1 MSHAQ
6 CVATDLGEITLD
18 PVPVG
23 LFFGQSSP
31 VLVLELLLSENKN
44 DSSGSD
50 HLFCLLQL
58 SARSSLG
65 WRVADLWNDLLV

>member
-1 MSHAQ
+1 MSHGQ
-6 CVATDLGEITLD
+6 WMATDLGEITLD

-23 LFFGQSSP
+23 LLLGQSSP

-44 DSSGSD
+44 DSSRSN
-50 HLFCLLQL
+50 HLFCLLQI